1 MGGLVLT
8 STKSITMSA
17 ALKSISSIVPL
28 LDRVLVQRV
37 KAEAKTA
44 SGILLP
50 EKNVEKLNQAKVLA
64 VGPGFTDQNGNKVV
78 PNVAPGETVLI
89 PSFGG
94 SPIKVGD
101 DEVILFRDAEILQ
114 RSKSKRAR
122 PISSRHSCYCMT
134 FAPQLLEACRRSI

>member
-1 MGGLVLT
+1 
-8 STKSITMSA
+8 MSA

-101 DEVILFRDAEILQ
+101 DEVILFRDAEILAKIQ
-114 RSKSKRAR
+114 
-122 PISSRHSCYCMT
+122 
-134 FAPQLLEACRRSI
+134 E